1 MRHNAGVPKGE
12 LRAEPGEGV
21 NGGPAAGCAARLSG
35 QRKPKVNPRRAPW
48 RRGST
53 CESREPVLQTLRT
66 YWTTAVLGLLI
77 LYFGIHALT
86 GDRGI
91 LSTGERDQA
100 LLERQAELAALTQR
114 RTELETRARLLRDE
128 SISADLLDE
137 RARALLGFAD
147 PRDYVIR
154 VGP

>member
-1 MRHNAGVPKGE
+1 VLPAK
-12 LRAEPGEGV
+12 PGEGDS
-21 NGGPAAGCAARLSG
+21 GARRDAGVGNAKLI
-35 QRKPKVNPRRAPW
+35 RRAQ
-48 RRGST
+48 RAARGST
-53 CESREPVLQTLRT
+53 FESRYPGLQALRT
-66 YWTTAVLGLLI
+66 YWTTALLGLLI
-77 LYFGIHALT
+77 LYFGVHALT

-100 LLERQAELAALTQR
+100 LIDRQAELAALTQR

-128 SISADLLDE
+128 SVSADLLDE